1 MTHAPF
7 APPISI
13 GATLPVHSVPLKSVS
28 APPPKHSRGIVAS
41 ISRRNMHMEICSML
55 RVNERRKQQARKEDL
70 CSMLRVNEPM
80 HRLRDLS
87 P

>member
-7 APPISI
+7 APPTEI

-41 ISRRNMHMEICSML
+41 ISRRNMDMDMDMCSML
-55 RVNERRKQQARKEDL
+55 RVNERRKQQQEKGGPLQHVTRE
-70 CSMLRVNEPM
+70 
-80 HRLRDLS
+80 
-87 P
+87 

>member
-7 APPISI
+7 APPTEI

-41 ISRRNMHMEICSML
+41 ISRRNMYMDMCSML
-55 RVNERRKQQARKEDL
+55 RVNERHKQQQENGGPLQHVTRE
-70 CSMLRVNEPM
+70 
-80 HRLRDLS
+80 
-87 P
+87 